1 MLRIQAFPFYNRW
14 TRFTLALLF
23 VISVGLLPSVV
34 MASSTVA
41 TAQYNDY
48 YDDDD
53 RHDKCATYYTVY
65 RGDTLSRIAA
75 RYGVS
80 VYALAQVNHI
90 SNIHRIYPGQYLCIP
105 AYHKD
110 DRHDEYDNDY
120 DKDYDKDYGYHKRY
134 GDSSDYDRY
143 DDYNNHEY
151 YEKYSHYDDYDDYDN
166 KDYDGHYGQQD
177 QHYDDEPYVYTPG
190 YYESTGGH
198 TGICYYP
205 DPRYDPEDAY
215 YYGEDR
221 AEECYQTYPQQARY
235 P

>member
-1 MLRIQAFPFYNRW
+1 MLRIQAFPFYARW
-14 TRFTLALLF
+14 TSFALALCF
-23 VISVGLLPSVV
+23 VISAGLLPAVA

-41 TAQYNDY
+41 TTQYNDY
-48 YDDDD
+48 YEDYEP
-53 RHDKCATYYTVY
+53 HDECATYYSVY

-80 VYALAQVNHI
+80 VYALAQINHI
-90 SNIHRIYPGQYLCIP
+90 ANIHRIYSGQYLCIP
-105 AYHKD
+105 AYHED
-110 DRHDEYDNDY
+110 DRHDEY
-120 DKDYDKDYGYHKRY
+120 DKDYDKDYGNHKMY
-134 GDSSDYDRY
+134 GDSEHDGYADYYAR

-151 YEKYSHYDDYDDYDN
+151 DDEYSHHDSYGN
-166 KDYDGHYGQQD
+166 EDYDGHYGQQE
-177 QHYDDEPYVYTPG
+177 QHHDDEPYVYTPG

-205 DPRYDPEDAY
+205 DPRYDEDAY
-215 YYGEDR
+215 FYGEDK

>member
-1 MLRIQAFPFYNRW
+1 MLRIQAFPFYERW
-14 TRFTLALLF
+14 TRFALVLCF
-23 VISVGLLPSVV
+23 VIGAGLLPSVV
-34 MASSTVA
+34 MASSTVVN
-41 TAQYNDY
+41 TQYNDY
-48 YDDDD
+48 HHDSDRDDE
-53 RHDKCATYYTVY
+53 CVTYYSVY

-80 VYALAQVNHI
+80 VYAIAQLNNI

-110 DRHDEYDNDY
+110 AQHDEY
-120 DKDYDKDYGYHKRY
+120 DKDYDKDYGYHKMY
-134 GDSSDYDRY
+134 GDSSDADRYDDHYAY
-143 DDYNNHEY
+143 DDYNNAEY
-151 YEKYSHYDDYDDYDN
+151 YDKYNDKYSHQDGYDN
-166 KDYDGHYGQQD
+166 EGYYGYDQQQD
-177 QHYDDEPYVYTPG
+177 DEHYVYTPG

-215 YYGEDR
+215 YYGEEK
-221 AEECYQTYPQQARY
+221 AEECYQNYPQQARY